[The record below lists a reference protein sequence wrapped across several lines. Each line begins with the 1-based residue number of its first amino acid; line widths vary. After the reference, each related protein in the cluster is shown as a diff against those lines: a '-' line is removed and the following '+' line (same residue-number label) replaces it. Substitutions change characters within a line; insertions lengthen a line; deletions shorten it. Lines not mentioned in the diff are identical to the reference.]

1 MEASNRTAT
10 SDLIDDLLK
19 NSKRY
24 SFFQAVKLLET
35 AYSQNVP
42 TGRQGPLNQE
52 TIRFLA
58 NPSLSFPSSDIEAIS
73 ENKEFPDV
81 FPPFQMT
88 VNFLGLYGPS
98 SPLPTFYT
106 EEIIRIDQDES
117 HVSHFLD
124 IFNHRFTSFFY
135 RCWEKYR
142 YYILY
147 RPGGTDEFSA
157 WMFSLIG
164 LGNPIFRKDTSI
176 KWAKLLPY
184 LGLLGMNVRSASVL
198 SKIISHYFG
207 FPSVSIQE
215 YILQKVVI
223 DEDQKNK
230 LGKINCSLGMD
241 CSLGSTVH
249 DFNNKYKI
257 KIGPLNFKAFQEF
270 LPGGSDYRA
279 LRELAMFVSTDKLDF
294 DVELLLDSKNVP
306 QTALVDNSPCQLGFS
321 TWLGGNRAGLASVV
335 QSGALSL

>member
-117 HVSHFLD
+117 HVTPQNCDNS
-124 IFNHRFTSFFY
+124 
-135 RCWEKYR
+135 
-142 YYILY
+142 
-147 RPGGTDEFSA
+147 
-157 WMFSLIG
+157 
-164 LGNPIFRKDTSI
+164 
-176 KWAKLLPY
+176 
-184 LGLLGMNVRSASVL
+184 
-198 SKIISHYFG
+198 
-207 FPSVSIQE
+207 
-215 YILQKVVI
+215 
-223 DEDQKNK
+223 KNK
-230 LGKINCSLGMD
+230 
-241 CSLGSTVH
+241 
-249 DFNNKYKI
+249 
-257 KIGPLNFKAFQEF
+257 
-270 LPGGSDYRA
+270 
-279 LRELAMFVSTDKLDF
+279 
-294 DVELLLDSKNVP
+294 
-306 QTALVDNSPCQLGFS
+306 
-321 TWLGGNRAGLASVV
+321 
-335 QSGALSL
+335 